1 MNKASEV
8 GFGLVFLMKVE
19 AFPATGRSVIV
30 HVNVSQN
37 DKSKADQN
45 LKKGQ
50 IVRPST

>member
-8 GFGLVFLMKVE
+8 VFGLVFLMKVE

-37 DKSKADQN
+37 DTRKAGQN

-50 IVRPST
+50 IISPST